1 MKSWLKENNIEM
13 YSTHNEG
20 KFIIAENFSRTLMN
34 KFYKY
39 MALISKDLYIDKSD
53 DVVNKYNNT
62 YVNEIKVKPVDIKRI
77 LTLVHKLIINI
88 LNLKLA
94 ILLEYENI
102 KTF

>member
-13 YSTHNEG
+13 YSPHNEG

-53 DVVNKYNNT
+53 DVVNKCNNT
-62 YVNEIKVKPVDIKRI
+62 YVNKIKVKPVDIKRI
-77 LTLVHKLIINI
+77 LTLVHKLMINI
-88 LNLKLA
+88 LNLK
-94 ILLEYENI
+94 YC
-102 KTF
+102 